1 MERVFEEGRCEHA
14 NIDNI
19 ERRTE
24 CNMCFG
30 NVRKQV
36 KNNTF
41 QMIVSLFSSTLFTFK
56 VDNLRALGEK
66 HNFVQGDSWDAS
78 SITFVR

>member
-1 MERVFEEGRCEHA
+1 MERVLEEGRCEHA

-41 QMIVSLFSSTLFTFK
+41 QMINS
-56 VDNLRALGEK
+56 
-66 HNFVQGDSWDAS
+66 
-78 SITFVR
+78 